1 MFDENKHLDAQ
12 LPPSINRITGMW
24 VYSDIIELSAV
35 GDTQAPILGYLLI
48 QSKFDEMGY
57 WNFNSPYNIEIKEHF
72 VSNITIKI
80 GTEPGEDFS
89 IVDRKITCYL
99 HVLHRPFLV

>member
-1 MFDENKHLDAQ
+1 MKFGKQSKIGAFTTDHKFAYDLIMFNKYKRLDAL
-12 LPPSINRITGMW
+12 LPPSINPITSLW

-35 GDTQAPILGYLLI
+35 GDTQASILGYLLI

-57 WNFNSPYNIEIKEHF
+57 WNFNPPYNIEIKEHS

-80 GTEPGEDFS
+80 
-89 IVDRKITCYL
+89 
-99 HVLHRPFLV
+99 

>member
-1 MFDENKHLDAQ
+1 MEFIKQSRIGSFTTDHKFAYAFIMFDENKHLDAQ

-80 GTEPGEDFS
+80 
-89 IVDRKITCYL
+89 
-99 HVLHRPFLV
+99 